1 MPKSSKASRA
11 GGADRIS
18 ALPDAMLQHVLSFL
32 QAREAVRSCVLARRW
47 RYLWKS
53 IPVLRLTGRSP
64 AKEFREFMDY
74 LLVLR
79 DRLSLDACLFNFSKA
94 SRGDMHCVN
103 LWIRYALLC
112 QVRLLSVAL
121 GGGLYCFHL
130 DLLPLVSQN
139 LTNLELVNVHINK
152 KLLCFSSCPSLEE
165 LKMTKC
171 FFLVEEIFS
180 RSLKRLSIEK
190 CRFYEGRVRISVPS
204 LTSLQLTDAGG
215 KTPFLEDMPALVT
228 ATVRFTQKGL
238 CKCNVHILP
247 SPLVVPRGG
256 PRGENPS
263 AAHPLPL
270 SPPSP
275 AAASVCRRA
284 KPARCR
290 RRRAFP
296 YPARGG
302 PCGAAPIHGG
312 GASRRRS
319 AGPGAAAAGEPRR
332 ASSRTWRRR
341 WWPLQL
347 RVVAVVVR
355 GGRARSGPVR
365 AGTGRGFGAWWR
377 REELCLR
384 RAAWVQLQWWLA
396 GKGGFLPRALDGR
409 RCFSKSEGS
418 CLLLADSSRLMR
430 GVRFTSAC
438 SETRAI
444 SAMIAN
450 EACGD
455 TSCECC
461 NRAIAGEPKVCYDA
475 SCECCYGYDDSKE
488 GCVFL
493 KGLSAAT
500 DLKLIAEMELIIL
513 ERDLRRCPR
522 FSKLKTLSL
531 NEWCVSGGHSA
542 LICILQH
549 TPVLE
554 NLSLQLSKA
563 PDYIKPVKATY
574 NLLEHSFASENLKI
588 VEVTCEEV
596 DERVHNIMKS
606 LCTCGIPLEKINIRQ
621 TNKSSG
627 CFNFVCTGFSS
638 P

>member
-1 MPKSSKASRA
+1 MSLSFLAPHDLPLACRLFDGMPKNKKASRA
-11 GGADRIS
+11 GGADRIG
-18 ALPDAMLQHVLSFL
+18 ALPDAILQHVLSFL

-53 IPVLRLTGRSP
+53 IPVLRLTGCSP

-79 DRLSLDACLFNFSKA
+79 DRSPLDACLLNFSKVLGTDL
-94 SRGDMHCVN
+94 RGDMHCVN

-112 QVRLLSVAL
+112 QVRVLSVAF
-121 GGGLYCFHL
+121 GGLYHL
-130 DLLPLVSQN
+130 DIGHLPLVSRN

-171 FFLVEEIFS
+171 SFLVEEIFS
-180 RSLKRLSIEK
+180 RSLKRLRIEK
-190 CRFYEGRVRISVPS
+190 CWFYEGRVRIFVPS
-204 LTSLQLTDAGG
+204 LTSLELTDAYG
-215 KTPFLEDMPALVT
+215 KVPFLEDMPALVT
-228 ATVRFTQKGL
+228 ATVRFT
-238 CKCNVHILP
+238 
-247 SPLVVPRGG
+247 
-256 PRGENPS
+256 
-263 AAHPLPL
+263 
-270 SPPSP
+270 
-275 AAASVCRRA
+275 
-284 KPARCR
+284 
-290 RRRAFP
+290 
-296 YPARGG
+296 
-302 PCGAAPIHGG
+302 
-312 GASRRRS
+312 
-319 AGPGAAAAGEPRR
+319 
-332 ASSRTWRRR
+332 
-341 WWPLQL
+341 
-347 RVVAVVVR
+347 
-355 GGRARSGPVR
+355 
-365 AGTGRGFGAWWR
+365 
-377 REELCLR
+377 
-384 RAAWVQLQWWLA
+384 
-396 GKGGFLPRALDGR
+396 
-409 RCFSKSEGS
+409 
-418 CLLLADSSRLMR
+418 
-430 GVRFTSAC
+430 SAC
-438 SETRAI
+438 RETRAK
-444 SAMIAN
+444 SERTAN

-461 NRAIAGEPKVCYDA
+461 NGAIAGEPKFCYDA

-500 DLKLIAEMELIIL
+500 DLKLIAETELIIL
-513 ERDLRRCPR
+513 ERDLRRCPT
-522 FSKLKTLSL
+522 FSKLKTLPL

-554 NLSLQLSKA
+554 NLSLQLSKV

-606 LCTCGIPLEKINIRQ
+606 LSTCGIPLEKINIRQ

>member
-1 MPKSSKASRA
+1 MPKSNKASGA

-18 ALPDAMLQHVLSFL
+18 ALPDAILQHVLSVL

-53 IPVLRLTGRSP
+53 IPVLRLTGCNP
-64 AKEFREFMDY
+64 VNEFREFMDY

-79 DRLSLDACLFNFSKA
+79 DRSPLDACLLNFSEVHVKDLR
-94 SRGDMHCVN
+94 SNMHCVN

-112 QVRLLSVAL
+112 QVRVLSVAF
-121 GGGLYCFHL
+121 GDLYYPFDIGH
-130 DLLPLVSQN
+130 LPLVSRN
-139 LTNLELVNVHINK
+139 LTSLKLVNVRSYQK
-152 KLLCFSSCPSLEE
+152 FLGFSSCPSLEE

-171 FFLVEEIFS
+171 SILVEEIFS
-180 RSLKRLSIEK
+180 HSLKRLSIEK
-190 CRFYEGRVRISVPS
+190 CWFVEGRVRISVPS

-215 KTPFLEDMPALVT
+215 KTPFLEDMPVLVT
-228 ATVRFTQKGL
+228 ATVK
-238 CKCNVHILP
+238 
-247 SPLVVPRGG
+247 
-256 PRGENPS
+256 
-263 AAHPLPL
+263 
-270 SPPSP
+270 
-275 AAASVCRRA
+275 
-284 KPARCR
+284 
-290 RRRAFP
+290 
-296 YPARGG
+296 
-302 PCGAAPIHGG
+302 
-312 GASRRRS
+312 
-319 AGPGAAAAGEPRR
+319 
-332 ASSRTWRRR
+332 
-341 WWPLQL
+341 
-347 RVVAVVVR
+347 
-355 GGRARSGPVR
+355 
-365 AGTGRGFGAWWR
+365 
-377 REELCLR
+377 
-384 RAAWVQLQWWLA
+384 
-396 GKGGFLPRALDGR
+396 
-409 RCFSKSEGS
+409 
-418 CLLLADSSRLMR
+418 
-430 GVRFTSAC
+430 FTSAC
-438 SETRAI
+438 RETRAR
-444 SAMIAN
+444 SERTAN
-450 EACGD
+450 EACGDND

-461 NRAIAGEPKVCYDA
+461 NRAIAGEPKFCYDA
-475 SCECCYGYDDSKE
+475 SCECCYGHDDSKE

-500 DLKLIAEMELIIL
+500 DLKLIAETELIIL
-513 ERDLRRCPR
+513 ERDLRRCPT

-554 NLSLQLSKA
+554 NLSLHISKA

-606 LCTCGIPLEKINIRQ
+606 LSTCGIPLEKINIRQ